1 MTNAETLLSL
11 AERVEAASTYETASL
26 LIEAFDLTNWRSKRR
41 GSLVTHNPQWFA
53 FDKLICHR
61 GFIDAAMS
69 LVPEGHHWQVG
80 VGVETEFGN
89 RNGAYAWCSKADS
102 GKLSFAAT
110 TALALL
116 AAALRAH
123 ASQSR
128 EPSK

>member
-41 GSLVTHNPQWFA
+41 DSLVTHNPQWFA

-61 GFIDAAMS
+61 GFLDAVMS
-69 LVPEGHHWQVG
+69 LVPEGWQWEVKSTG
-80 VGVETEFGN
+80 EALVYDDRSSDGSGYVEFAG
-89 RNGAYAWCSKADS
+89 D
-102 GKLSFAAT
+102 AAT
-110 TALALL
+110 PALALL

-123 ASQSR
+123 ASQSQ